1 MVHYLTIIAFILSPI
16 YLWRSGLPQVSH
28 IVMALAMILMLILS
42 KWKKTK
48 PGIIGFIFAVWAF
61 IVNGVFYM
69 MYYDSH
75 FLFSGLY
82 YLFNVCVWNHC
93 VSVCFRRHNLL
104 LVIWRILWVELL
116 LEGMVVFLGLGRVLD
131 ERSLGT
137 FNDPNQLSHW
147 VVWAV
152 VLITSLGWYLHHKW
166 LYGFIALI
174 YANAILLFSASR
186 SGTLG
191 LLTLWVMYFIVAAKA
206 IFKRTLLRQFPR
218 AGIGR
223 LYPVLFT
230 FASVCLIV
238 LILIPWGNSVFEVSY
253 SEISREFVFFLQRWQ
268 REIQNLDL
276 FWEER
281 GYVRLWRFPQY
292 LVLGSGEGAHY
303 RWGGIPVEIHST
315 LAGALFYYG
324 LVGFVLLLIFLYEI
338 WRRQPSRWFKLVFFA
353 PLVYSLGTYNLRN
366 TFFWIGYSILYV
378 VGTLLEQKQDNT
390 NGSEPKML
398 ISV

>member
-1 MVHYLTIIAFILSPI
+1 
-16 YLWRSGLPQVSH
+16 
-28 IVMALAMILMLILS
+28 
-42 KWKKTK
+42 
-48 PGIIGFIFAVWAF
+48 
-61 IVNGVFYM
+61 
-69 MYYDSH
+69 
-75 FLFSGLY
+75 
-82 YLFNVCVWNHC
+82 
-93 VSVCFRRHNLL
+93 
-104 LVIWRILWVELL
+104 
-116 LEGMVVFLGLGRVLD
+116 
-131 ERSLGT
+131 
-137 FNDPNQLSHW
+137 
-147 VVWAV
+147 
-152 VLITSLGWYLHHKW
+152 
-166 LYGFIALI
+166 
-174 YANAILLFSASR
+174 
-186 SGTLG
+186 
-191 LLTLWVMYFIVAAKA
+191 
-206 IFKRTLLRQFPR
+206 
-218 AGIGR
+218 
-223 LYPVLFT
+223 
-230 FASVCLIV
+230 
-238 LILIPWGNSVFEVSY
+238 
-253 SEISREFVFFLQRWQ
+253 LQRWQ

-378 VGTLLEQKQDNT
+378 VGTLLEQKQGNT